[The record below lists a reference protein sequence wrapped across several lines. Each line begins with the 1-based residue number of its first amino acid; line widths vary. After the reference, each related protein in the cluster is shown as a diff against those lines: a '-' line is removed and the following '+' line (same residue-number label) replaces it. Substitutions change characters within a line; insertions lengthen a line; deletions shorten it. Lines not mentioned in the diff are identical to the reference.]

1 MNKTDLTTEFQE
13 AHTLKLPS
21 PTPPSLGQE
30 EDISFSGAQGMLS
43 SIHIWFKQGA
53 ILLKMTPSLSTTTTP
68 RGHRSAEGSLVPAI
82 GGDLQYEQDVVS
94 SASFTASIVQPC
106 GKMQRSYR
114 MRSAFVA
121 VLLGVVGALANKEDC
136 LSGQYTSSGECCK
149 QCQPG
154 EGVDRPCGATQTVCS
169 PCLDSETFS
178 ENLSH
183 TEKCQPCTKCT
194 GLFRME
200 TPCTDSNDAICV
212 CDYGYYLNGLSQMCE
227 PCTKCPEGQ
236 GMLLSC
242 ELDHDTVCEECSG
255 DTYSDQESSREPCI
269 PCTLCDGGEEL
280 QPCTSV
286 SDTVCEAS
294 TQTMQRPR
302 GTSRDRYPEPTQTV
316 QRPRGRHRERYPGH
330 DSTTPFM
337 DPFSPVY
344 EDLPSEGPTESSS
357 TTTSGDSQERLY
369 QGLNDKLI
377 PIYCSILAAVVVG
390 IVAFIIFKIWNSCK
404 QNKQG
409 ANNCTVNQNQTP
421 SPEGEKLHSD
431 SGISVDSQSLQEQQ
445 GQAQAQTVV
454 TMDEEPCLLLP
465 LHTRERVEKLLFRG
479 NEGDDCDH
487 MDDSDWCNLA
497 GLLGYEEERIA
508 TFRQEEHPVRA
519 LLSDWA
525 SKDCA
530 SIDTLCT
537 ALRKINRDD
546 IAQSLVHSPSAAKPT
561 ATSVVVDAH
570 RHGHSLSQREFTAET
585 QVNVPL
591 ATDETIM
598 RVHVTLD
605 HVLIDEM
612 DLVIIVKVEH
622 QSSVLERAIAGV
634 FSEMEG
640 TRVEAS
646 FKQLA

>member
-1 MNKTDLTTEFQE
+1 MK
-13 AHTLKLPS
+13 
-21 PTPPSLGQE
+21 
-30 EDISFSGAQGMLS
+30 
-43 SIHIWFKQGA
+43 
-53 ILLKMTPSLSTTTTP
+53 
-68 RGHRSAEGSLVPAI
+68 
-82 GGDLQYEQDVVS
+82 
-94 SASFTASIVQPC
+94 
-106 GKMQRSYR
+106 
-114 MRSAFVA
+114 SAFVA

-136 LSGQYTSSGECCK
+136 FSGQYTTSGECCK

-154 EGVDRPCGATQTVCS
+154 EGVLRPCGTSQTVCS

-178 ENLSH
+178 ENPSH
-183 TEKCQPCTKCT
+183 TETCQPCTRCT

-227 PCTKCPEGQ
+227 PCTKCPEGE

-242 ELDHDTVCEECSG
+242 ELDHDTVCEECNG

-269 PCTLCDGGEEL
+269 PCAICDEGDEL
-280 QPCTSV
+280 QPCTSI
-286 SDTVCEAS
+286 SDTVC
-294 TQTMQRPR
+294 Q
-302 GTSRDRYPEPTQTV
+302 V
-316 QRPRGRHRERYPGH
+316 H
-330 DSTTPFM
+330 DITTPFM
-337 DPFSPVY
+337 DDFSPTY
-344 EDLPSEGPTESSS
+344 EDPLSEGPTDSSS
-357 TTTSGDSQERLY
+357 TTTNGDSKEPLY
-369 QGLNDKLI
+369 PGLNDKLI

-390 IVAFIIFKIWNSCK
+390 LVAFIIFKKWNSCK

-445 GQAQAQTVV
+445 GQTQAQTVV

-546 IAQSLVHSPSAAKPT
+546 IAQSLVLSPSAAKPT
-561 ATSVVVDAH
+561 ATSVV
-570 RHGHSLSQREFTAET
+570 
-585 QVNVPL
+585 
-591 ATDETIM
+591 
-598 RVHVTLD
+598 
-605 HVLIDEM
+605 
-612 DLVIIVKVEH
+612 
-622 QSSVLERAIAGV
+622 
-634 FSEMEG
+634 
-640 TRVEAS
+640 
-646 FKQLA
+646 